1 MPKLKGFSN
10 ARFMTEF
17 NILNIKDVEKLAKAG
32 VTEINEEVLFE
43 NKILRKKNFNRSLPI
58 KLL

>member
-1 MPKLKGFSN
+1 MPKLKGFTN

-32 VTEINEEVLFE
+32 VTEINESVLFE
-43 NKILRKKNFNRSLPI
+43 NKILRKKNFNRALPI